1 MASTHMDP
9 GMAESGGAAIKNQ
22 KSGMPLVF
30 CHQETHAGNSCRPR
44 SSRPPPNAGAMAD
57 LQLGLDGCAGLT
69 LWLMTSSGVAT
80 CPSADPHPKSRSAH
94 ALSTCHASGRRPIN
108 ATGSTRIVPLGVAGR
123 GFHLWMILFSHRCD
137 PNLARLLELQHHVE
151 TNGIVR
157 KTC

>member
-1 MASTHMDP
+1 
-9 GMAESGGAAIKNQ
+9 
-22 KSGMPLVF
+22 
-30 CHQETHAGNSCRPR
+30 
-44 SSRPPPNAGAMAD
+44 MAD

-69 LWLMTSSGVAT
+69 LWLMTSSAWQLV
-80 CPSADPHPKSRSAH
+80 HPQIH
-94 ALSTCHASGRRPIN
+94 TQNPDLLMLLSTCHASGRRPIN